1 MSIWGAFLVVLT
13 AVCLSLCLRGQY
25 KDFAILISIAAT
37 VLIFSGTGGKIKEAV
52 AALSMFHY
60 GGSISDVFSLLIKA
74 LGITAVV
81 RVASDICIQAGENT
95 LATQIETF
103 GTVEIVLLSL
113 PMAYRLIE
121 IAERFLS

>member
-1 MSIWGAFLVVLT
+1 MSIWVAFFIVLI

-25 KDFAILISIAAT
+25 KEFAILISIAAT
-37 VLIFSGTGGKIKEAV
+37 VLIFSGTGAKIKEAV
-52 AALSMFHY
+52 EGLSGVFY
-60 GGSISDVFSLLIKA
+60 EGSFSDIFSLLIKA

-81 RVASDICIQAGENT
+81 RIASDICVQAGENT
-95 LATQIETF
+95 LATQIETL
-103 GTVEIVLLSL
+103 GTVKIVLLSL